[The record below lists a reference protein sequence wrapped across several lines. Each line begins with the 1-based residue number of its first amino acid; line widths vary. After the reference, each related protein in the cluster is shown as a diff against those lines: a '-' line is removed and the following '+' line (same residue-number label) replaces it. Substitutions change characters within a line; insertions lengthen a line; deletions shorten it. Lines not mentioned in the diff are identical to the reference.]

1 MPPPVEDISEDE
13 SSGEAIPYDNGKES
27 GAEESDEEEEGEDV
41 YVVEKIVGHEFKKDT
56 LLLQVKWKGYDKPED
71 QTLEPEANLLEGA
84 KDALDEYYAKL
95 GGRPEKP
102 TVGRKRKSLNEA
114 KATPEKTT
122 QKKPRKSRGTASA
135 EPAASE
141 NDDVPD
147 WVPKSKNWEKDILKV
162 ETIMRDPDTGSLM
175 AYLLW
180 NNGKKSRVSI
190 EQCYEK
196 CPMKMLRFYEQ
207 HLVFK
212 EG

>member
-13 SSGEAIPYDNGKES
+13 STGDAIPYDNGKES
-27 GAEESDEEEEGEDV
+27 GAEESDEEEGEDV
-41 YVVEKIVGHEFKKDT
+41 YVVEKIMGHEYKKDT
-56 LLLQVKWKGYDKPED
+56 LFLHVKWKGYDKPED
-71 QTLEPEANLLEGA
+71 QTLEPEENLLDGA
-84 KDALDEYYAKL
+84 KEAVDEYYAKL

-102 TVGRKRKSLNEA
+102 SRKRKSLNEA
-114 KATPEKTT
+114 KATPEKAT

-135 EPAASE
+135 EPAASEE

-162 ETIMRDPDTGSLM
+162 DTIMRDPDTGSLM
-175 AYLLW
+175 AYLHW